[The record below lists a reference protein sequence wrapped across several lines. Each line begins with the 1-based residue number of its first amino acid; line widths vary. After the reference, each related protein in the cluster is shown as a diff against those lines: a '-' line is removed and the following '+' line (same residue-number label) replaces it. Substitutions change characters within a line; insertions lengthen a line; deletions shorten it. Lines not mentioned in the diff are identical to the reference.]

1 MIDDMYFTLDCLAH
15 PWVGSVCR
23 DYLSRPSHALI
34 RAYLE
39 VKDATGRR
47 AMRPTGQNGGAENQ
61 RALPRNQSRTSR
73 YATQS
78 VAMQVGAT
86 FREVIA
92 SRFPTRRELP
102 YPAPIISLPSFEAS
116 LP

>member
-1 MIDDMYFTLDCLAH
+1 MIDDMYFTLDYLAH

-61 RALPRNQSRTSR
+61 RALPPNQSR
-73 YATQS
+73 
-78 VAMQVGAT
+78 QVDTLPNLSLCRLGS

-92 SRFPTRRELP
+92 SRFPTPRELP
-102 YPAPIISLPSFEAS
+102 YPAPIISLPSFEVS
-116 LP
+116 LS